1 MLKGDGNKPVD
12 NLGHDVGNQAPSKK
26 TSSTARLS
34 NATSYGDVSVVWEF
48 TEGTAYKN
56 SVHRDVM
63 VHVLVTTANRE
74 YRYHVNCE
82 SVKNLEVSARIIAQ
96 IMMLTHLEGAV
107 VLPLLEEI
115 TVPVSDAVEILRRA
129 LSLYTTDPIHVYT
142 SQLEKEGNCG
152 Q

>member
-1 MLKGDGNKPVD
+1 MKSDSNKPVGE
-12 NLGHDVGNQAPSKK
+12 LAHGVGVQ
-26 TSSTARLS
+26 SSNKNVSPRVGSS
-34 NATSYGDVSVVWEF
+34 NTTSYGDVSAVWDF
-48 TEGTAYKN
+48 TEGTAHKN

-74 YRYHVNCE
+74 YSYHVHCE

-96 IMMLTHLEGAV
+96 NMMLTHLEGDV